1 VEEVTNQVRKALHD
15 YGRLTV
21 EPASLNDD
29 DDLYDAGLTSHS
41 SVAVMLVLEKEFDI
55 EFPDDALG
63 RETFRTI
70 SSLEKVISAQLAVR

>member
-1 VEEVTNQVRKALHD
+1 VGELTDQVRKALHD

-21 EPASLNDD
+21 DPSALHDD

-41 SVAVMLVLEKEFDI
+41 SVAVMLILEKEFDI

-70 SSLEKVISAQLAVR
+70 ASLEQVISAQLAAR